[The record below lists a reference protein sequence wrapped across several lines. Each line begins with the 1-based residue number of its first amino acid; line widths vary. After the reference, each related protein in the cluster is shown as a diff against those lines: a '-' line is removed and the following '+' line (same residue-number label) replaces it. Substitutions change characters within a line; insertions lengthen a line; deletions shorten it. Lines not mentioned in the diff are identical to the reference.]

1 MLRPNRR
8 FFLRLGAGLAL
19 ISVACIAA
27 LRGGYDVARIP
38 EDMNL
43 CEGDSSWLSS
53 ANEQPLLDGSGRR
66 LQLMP
71 GGLYQLVHAE
81 ESVATHI
88 NKPTGYLLGITPA
101 LRAVVYEP
109 GFPTLRPKNP
119 AVAAIT
125 TFGIGERELS
135 LQTSTLRLPKTVQTL
150 EDAVLSPQG
159 TQIAWFLTSAYER
172 PGVATLGRFFPGL
185 AERFPPHRM
194 LEIWVSD
201 AKGDHLQKIAAAPAP
216 SSVLTIGWSQ
226 KTGKL
231 MVVYQGKHYRL
242 R

>member
-1 MLRPNRR
+1 MLRRHYR
-8 FFLRLGAGLAL
+8 ALLFLSALVLAASL
-19 ISVACIAA
+19 MA
-27 LRGGYDVARIP
+27 LRAGYAVARIP
-38 EDMNL
+38 QDMGL
-43 CEGDSSWLSS
+43 CEGDGPWLIS
-53 ANEQPLLDGSGRR
+53 ANEQPLPDGSGRR

-71 GGLYQLVHAE
+71 GGLYRLVHTE
-81 ESVATHI
+81 EAVATHI
-88 NKPTGYLLGITPA
+88 NKPTGHLLGITPT

-135 LQTSTLRLPKTVQTL
+135 LKTSTLRLPKTVQTL

-159 TQIAWFLTSAYER
+159 TQIAWFLTSSYDR

-185 AERFPPHRM
+185 AERFPPHRV

-201 AKGDHLQKIAAAPAP
+201 AKGDHLHNIAAAPAP
-216 SSVLTIGWSQ
+216 SAVISIGWSQ

-231 MVVYQGKHYRL
+231 MVAYQGKHYRL